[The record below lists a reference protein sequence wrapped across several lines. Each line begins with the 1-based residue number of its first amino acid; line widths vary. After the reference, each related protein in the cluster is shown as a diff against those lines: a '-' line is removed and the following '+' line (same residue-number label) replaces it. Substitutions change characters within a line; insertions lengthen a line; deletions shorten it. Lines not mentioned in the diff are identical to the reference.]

1 MAAAMQTHLSAGGA
15 SCQICFEPFGP
26 LEDLSAPFIISC
38 GHVFCVGYLSNLPLR
53 CLSNTGPS
61 CPLCGLRTTV
71 PRRPRRS
78 YDSEVIGCRL
88 RSDFVRVSSLTSVIQ
103 LRSLHSEA
111 RYFLNLQPRNRSS
124 MMNTFVEQIHHLS
137 AEKIDLSL
145 QLGEMERRHASE
157 RAYIRNHVSDILR
170 RDPFQLLSEEVL
182 QFQTDM
188 NDLRE
193 SVHTLRVQ
201 NGVETP
207 TTPAVLRQPTPEF
220 ALAYGPVPSAIESA
234 YESLSPLSMSA
245 IGDDFGTGEPQV
257 YSDNLDIPPR
267 TGTRSS
273 SSDAARER
281 QAVFAQIRRR
291 SRLQYSSAPN
301 LRSLSEN
308 PGLTSSESREQDG
321 ESSSLYSSERDE
333 GDTPYYSPLASMD
346 DSLIS
351 QALAPRKWIRGAVP
365 ETPSIQSID
374 EHLDHADNTSAPI
387 STISTPS
394 LPLLQ
399 TPPGLRFQADLDSR
413 LNNQLHLSAAAS
425 QPRLISEQG
434 IPLPLPPRLRRP
446 HSLAPSLNVRA
457 LTELLQ
463 DLVGRAPDR
472 HGHYPSNAGGS
483 HSGGGSG
490 VQVQG
495 AGLFSDVRTG
505 LEVIGRVFMQLA
517 ANGVHVVPTSALVEA
532 TQARTAS
539 TLLAGAG
546 AAPAESP
553 SVSALDALGGVAV
566 PLPVRATL
574 LPPLDDG

>member
-1 MAAAMQTHLSAGGA
+1 
-15 SCQICFEPFGP
+15 
-26 LEDLSAPFIISC
+26 
-38 GHVFCVGYLSNLPLR
+38 
-53 CLSNTGPS
+53 
-61 CPLCGLRTTV
+61 
-71 PRRPRRS
+71 
-78 YDSEVIGCRL
+78 
-88 RSDFVRVSSLTSVIQ
+88 
-103 LRSLHSEA
+103 
-111 RYFLNLQPRNRSS
+111 
-124 MMNTFVEQIHHLS
+124 
-137 AEKIDLSL
+137 
-145 QLGEMERRHASE
+145 
-157 RAYIRNHVSDILR
+157 
-170 RDPFQLLSEEVL
+170 
-182 QFQTDM
+182 M

-220 ALAYGPVPSAIESA
+220 APRIRVYPASRSPSPVPSAIESA

-245 IGDDFGTGEPQV
+245 IGDDFGTGQPQV

-346 DSLIS
+346 SDNLIS
-351 QALAPRKWIRGAVP
+351 QAFSASEMDTVELSGSIAEISEGLVP

-413 LNNQLHLSAAAS
+413 LNNQLLLSTAAS
-425 QPRLISEQG
+425 QPRLISEPG
-434 IPLPLPPRLRRP
+434 IPLPLPLRLRRA
-446 HSLAPSLNVRA
+446 HGLAPSLHVRA

-463 DLVGRAPDR
+463 DLVGRAPEY
-472 HGHYPSNAGGS
+472 HGHYPSDAGGP

-490 VQVQG
+490 IQVQG

-505 LEVIGRVFMQLA
+505 LEVLGRVFMQLA
-517 ANGVHVVPTSALVEA
+517 ANANANTGVHGVPASAAVVA

-539 TLLAGAG
+539 ALLAGAG

-553 SVSALDALGGVAV
+553 SMSAPGELGDVAESLQAAAV
-566 PLPVRATL
+566 LR
-574 LPPLDDG
+574 

>member
-1 MAAAMQTHLSAGGA
+1 
-15 SCQICFEPFGP
+15 
-26 LEDLSAPFIISC
+26 
-38 GHVFCVGYLSNLPLR
+38 
-53 CLSNTGPS
+53 
-61 CPLCGLRTTV
+61 
-71 PRRPRRS
+71 
-78 YDSEVIGCRL
+78 
-88 RSDFVRVSSLTSVIQ
+88 
-103 LRSLHSEA
+103 
-111 RYFLNLQPRNRSS
+111 
-124 MMNTFVEQIHHLS
+124 
-137 AEKIDLSL
+137 
-145 QLGEMERRHASE
+145 
-157 RAYIRNHVSDILR
+157 
-170 RDPFQLLSEEVL
+170 
-182 QFQTDM
+182 
-188 NDLRE
+188 
-193 SVHTLRVQ
+193 
-201 NGVETP
+201 
-207 TTPAVLRQPTPEF
+207 
-220 ALAYGPVPSAIESA
+220 VPSAIESA

-245 IGDDFGTGEPQV
+245 IGDDFGTGQPQV

-267 TGTRSS
+267 TGPRSS

-308 PGLTSSESREQDG
+308 PGLTSSASREQDG

-351 QALAPRKWIRGAVP
+351 QASSASEMDTVELSGSIAEISEGAVP
-365 ETPSIQSID
+365 ETPSGIQSID

-413 LNNQLHLSAAAS
+413 LNTQLLLSTAAS
-425 QPRLISEQG
+425 QPRLISEPG

-446 HSLAPSLNVRA
+446 HGLAPSLNVRA

-463 DLVGRAPDR
+463 DLVGRAPEY
-472 HGHYPSNAGGS
+472 HGHYPSDAGGP
-483 HSGGGSG
+483 HPGGVSGT
-490 VQVQG
+490 QVQG

-505 LEVIGRVFMQLA
+505 LEVLGRVLMQLA
-517 ANGVHVVPTSALVEA
+517 AANANTSVHGVPTSASVVA

-539 TLLAGAG
+539 APLAGAG

-553 SVSALDALGGVAV
+553 SVSAPDALGDVAERCRCD
-566 PLPVRATL
+566 LPCCRL
-574 LPPLDDG
+574 